1 MEGEIM
7 IKIAVD
13 AMGGDFGVN
22 TTIEASMSAVKK
34 FKDIEIILYGDEDK
48 IKPLLTNNE
57 RISIVHT
64 TNFVDMGE
72 KDPVRAIRNNRDAS
86 LVLALKAGKNK
97 EVDAV
102 VSSGPTQCIVVGA
115 HLIIRKLE
123 QMSRVALCPIIPSV
137 DKKGR
142 ILLDVGA
149 NVELRPEHIVDLAI
163 AASIVSREVLG
174 VANPTVGLLN
184 IGTEP
189 GKGREVDKE
198 TYYALEACKDIK
210 FGGNVETKELLVSD
224 CDVLITDGFTGNMVM
239 KTMEGTAK
247 AMASILKEEI
257 KSSLGGKI
265 GYLFMKKNLKRFA
278 KRLDASEIGGAMILG
293 IGTPVIKA
301 HGSSDAYAFSNA
313 IRQARIMVQ
322 NKVTEKVISS
332 FENKEEGQSNE

>member
-1 MEGEIM
+1 M

-22 TTIEASMSAVKK
+22 TTVEGSMQAIKRYN
-34 FKDIEIILYGDEDK
+34 DIEIVLYGDEEK
-48 IKPLLTNNE
+48 ITPLLTNRE

-72 KDPVRAIRNNRDAS
+72 KDPVKAIRNNRDAS

-102 VSSGPTQCIVVGA
+102 VSSGPTQCIIVGA

-137 DKKGR
+137 DQKGR

-149 NVELRPEHIVDLAI
+149 NVELRPEHIVDLAVC
-163 AASIVSREVLG
+163 ASIVSKEVLN
-174 VANPTVGLLN
+174 VKEPKVGLLN

-198 TYYALEACKDIK
+198 TYYALEACKEIN
-210 FGGNVETKELLVSD
+210 FGGNVESKELLTSE

-257 KSSLGGKI
+257 KSSIGGKI
-265 GYLFMKKNLKRFA
+265 GYLFMKKNIKRFA
-278 KRLDASEIGGAMILG
+278 KRLDASEIGGAMVLG
-293 IGTPVIKA
+293 IGTPVVKA
-301 HGSSDAYAFSNA
+301 HGSSDAYAYSNA
-313 IRQARIMVQ
+313 IRQARLMVE
-322 NKVTEKVISS
+322 NKVIDKVIASLPK
-332 FENKEEGQSNE
+332 KEEGSNNEQN